1 MFTRRKK
8 RDWNITSSLSFR
20 LTALMFIALVPI
32 TALLIY
38 INYQARSA
46 YIAQLESARLNLMR
60 GYIQRVDTSLGSAAA
75 FTINMARYE
84 NTPMQVAY
92 SDDETKVAYAKV
104 AVNQMLSER
113 TLAADLIDGFF
124 FMADTAAGEHFQIT
138 AHYNSNRQDK
148 QRLHDF
154 LHDKREL
161 SMFSGDSWK
170 IIEIEGN
177 DYLLFSSADNRGI
190 VFGLYV
196 NLKSMITRLQGDVS
210 VGSDLYYVQVSD
222 DEQVDNEISSYIAQ
236 KSEVAPLLLNE
247 VIDQNEI
254 QAGLPFLQK
263 YSLWVALLL
272 IFLVPSLFF
281 LIHRLAAVPVMN
293 LKRAMEEVR
302 KGDLEHRI
310 NSVPQ
315 SSAEIAI
322 VTETFNTMIEEIK
335 NLKIGMYEEELANR
349 SAQLRNLQL
358 QIRPHFLINS
368 LNMVYNELDDGGS
381 SVARD
386 IIRYTVDYFRYMV
399 RVNEDLVPLEAEL
412 NHVKSYLY
420 LQQIRYPNGV
430 SFTFEIDPDILPIQV
445 PPLCVQTFI
454 ENSFKY
460 AMSDLHELNLHVKV
474 KIDSED
480 STGFLHITISD
491 DGPGFGTETLSK
503 LRAGQ
508 RVIRQ
513 DGEHI
518 GIYNIKRRIELI
530 YGDRGQLLFNDAEG
544 AYVEII
550 IPVDLSFVTRRIS

>member
-170 IIEIEGN
+170 IIEIEGH

-236 KSEVAPLLLNE
+236 KSEVAPLLLYE

-263 YSLWVALLL
+263 YSL
-272 IFLVPSLFF
+272 
-281 LIHRLAAVPVMN
+281 
-293 LKRAMEEVR
+293 
-302 KGDLEHRI
+302 
-310 NSVPQ
+310 
-315 SSAEIAI
+315 
-322 VTETFNTMIEEIK
+322 
-335 NLKIGMYEEELANR
+335 
-349 SAQLRNLQL
+349 
-358 QIRPHFLINS
+358 
-368 LNMVYNELDDGGS
+368 
-381 SVARD
+381 
-386 IIRYTVDYFRYMV
+386 
-399 RVNEDLVPLEAEL
+399 
-412 NHVKSYLY
+412 
-420 LQQIRYPNGV
+420 
-430 SFTFEIDPDILPIQV
+430 
-445 PPLCVQTFI
+445 
-454 ENSFKY
+454 
-460 AMSDLHELNLHVKV
+460 
-474 KIDSED
+474 
-480 STGFLHITISD
+480 
-491 DGPGFGTETLSK
+491 
-503 LRAGQ
+503 
-508 RVIRQ
+508 
-513 DGEHI
+513 
-518 GIYNIKRRIELI
+518 
-530 YGDRGQLLFNDAEG
+530 
-544 AYVEII
+544 
-550 IPVDLSFVTRRIS
+550 

>member
-170 IIEIEGN
+170 IIEIEGH

-236 KSEVAPLLLNE
+236 KSEVAPLLLYE

-272 IFLVPSLFF
+272 MFLVPSLFF

-491 DGPGFGTETLSK
+491 DGPGFGTETLTK

>member
-75 FTINMARYE
+75 FAINMARYE

-148 QRLHDF
+148 QRLYDF

-236 KSEVAPLLLNE
+236 KSEVAPLFLYE
-247 VIDQNEI
+247 IIDQNEI

-530 YGDRGQLLFNDAEG
+530 YGDRGQLLFKDAEG
-544 AYVEII
+544 ANVEII
-550 IPVDLSFVTRRIS
+550 IPVDLSFATRRIS

>member
-1 MFTRRKK
+1 
-8 RDWNITSSLSFR
+8 
-20 LTALMFIALVPI
+20 
-32 TALLIY
+32 
-38 INYQARSA
+38 
-46 YIAQLESARLNLMR
+46 
-60 GYIQRVDTSLGSAAA
+60 
-75 FTINMARYE
+75 
-84 NTPMQVAY
+84 
-92 SDDETKVAYAKV
+92 
-104 AVNQMLSER
+104 
-113 TLAADLIDGFF
+113 
-124 FMADTAAGEHFQIT
+124 
-138 AHYNSNRQDK
+138 
-148 QRLHDF
+148 
-154 LHDKREL
+154 
-161 SMFSGDSWK
+161 
-170 IIEIEGN
+170 
-177 DYLLFSSADNRGI
+177 
-190 VFGLYV
+190 
-196 NLKSMITRLQGDVS
+196 
-210 VGSDLYYVQVSD
+210 
-222 DEQVDNEISSYIAQ
+222 
-236 KSEVAPLLLNE
+236 
-247 VIDQNEI
+247 
-254 QAGLPFLQK
+254 
-263 YSLWVALLL
+263 
-272 IFLVPSLFF
+272 
-281 LIHRLAAVPVMN
+281 
-293 LKRAMEEVR
+293 
-302 KGDLEHRI
+302 
-310 NSVPQ
+310 
-315 SSAEIAI
+315 
-322 VTETFNTMIEEIK
+322 MIEEIK

-480 STGFLHITISD
+480 NTGFLHITISD

-530 YGDRGQLLFNDAEG
+530 YGDRGQLLFKDAEG
-544 AYVEII
+544 ANVEII
-550 IPVDLSFVTRRIS
+550 IPVDLSFATRRIS

>member
-1 MFTRRKK
+1 
-8 RDWNITSSLSFR
+8 
-20 LTALMFIALVPI
+20 
-32 TALLIY
+32 
-38 INYQARSA
+38 
-46 YIAQLESARLNLMR
+46 
-60 GYIQRVDTSLGSAAA
+60 
-75 FTINMARYE
+75 
-84 NTPMQVAY
+84 MQVAY

-148 QRLHDF
+148 QRLYDF

-170 IIEIEGN
+170 IIEIEGK

-196 NLKSMITRLQGDVS
+196 NLKSMITRLQGEVS
-210 VGSDLYYVQVSD
+210 VGSGLYYVHVSD

-236 KSEVAPLLLNE
+236 KSEVAPLFLSE
-247 VIDQNEI
+247 IIDQNEI

-386 IIRYTVDYFRYMV
+386 IIRSTVDYFRYMV

-460 AMSDLHELNLHVKV
+460 AMSDLLELNLHVKV

-480 STGFLHITISD
+480 NTGFLHITISD
-491 DGPGFGTETLSK
+491 DGPG
-503 LRAGQ
+503 
-508 RVIRQ
+508 
-513 DGEHI
+513 
-518 GIYNIKRRIELI
+518 
-530 YGDRGQLLFNDAEG
+530 
-544 AYVEII
+544 
-550 IPVDLSFVTRRIS
+550 